1 MYLILATLKIEVDF
15 FSYLLSI
22 SEAHRP
28 QNRNVWG
35 SRNFL
40 SSSKNE
46 QNIKKLINPCF
57 KKISLV

>member
-1 MYLILATLKIEVDF
+1 MYLILATLKIEVDCF
-15 FSYLLSI
+15 YLLSI